1 MVANGSGL
9 QWATLRDIGLA
20 WVLTLPAAIVIS
32 GTLYAIFRAIF
43 GGV

>member
-9 QWATLRDIGLA
+9 QWGTLRDIGLA
-20 WVLTLPAAIVIS
+20 WVLTLPAAIAIS
-32 GTLYAIFRAIF
+32 GTLYAIFRTIF